1 MTSKGHALSRDA
13 LIRTL
18 TAYSGITTADG
29 AFDGTAT
36 LIDSNLIG
44 RNDFI
49 REKTIL
55 IMSGD
60 AKDEDKGA
68 TEFDNTDG
76 KITLQGTGF
85 SHQIKAG
92 TIFRVLNISSI
103 EIDVARIEAKLDTV
117 VTDADPKVMGRLQVA
132 ATTIDLQ
139 QAAGT
144 YDLFIGTTQDVVVER
159 LLIRLP
165 NVDVSDDVTITSIS
179 IQTNDTTP
187 QVFISVADGAKANL
201 TAEAQLGYTGVV
213 MIKVGK
219 KIQLTIAGGAADEA
233 TVCDVIA
240 EYRAVASGGY
250 LT

>member
-1 MTSKGHALSRDA
+1 MVSKGHALSREE
-13 LIRTL
+13 LVRTL
-18 TAYSGITTADG
+18 TAYTGITTSDG
-29 AFDGTAT
+29 LGDGTT
-36 LIDSNLIG
+36 LVDSNLIG

-49 REKTIL
+49 SEKAVL

-68 TEFDNTDG
+68 EAFDSGTG

-85 SHQIKAG
+85 SAQIKAG
-92 TIFRVLNISSI
+92 TIYRVLNISSV
-103 EIDVARIEAKLDTV
+103 EIDVARIETKLDT
-117 VTDADPKVMGRLQVA
+117 RLQIA

-144 YDLFIGTTQDVVVER
+144 YDLFTGMAQDVVVER

-165 NVDVSDDVTITSIS
+165 NIDVSDDVTITSIS
-179 IQTNDTTP
+179 IQTNDTTV
-187 QVFISVADGAKANL
+187 QVFISATDGAKANL
-201 TAEAQLGYTGVV
+201 TAEAQLGYTGVIMV
-213 MIKVGK
+213 KVGK
-219 KIQLTIAGGAADEA
+219 KIQLTIAGGAADES

-240 EYRAVASGGY
+240 EYRAKVSGGY

>member
-1 MTSKGHALSRDA
+1 MSSLSYALARA
-13 LIRTL
+13 ELIRVL

-29 AFDGTAT
+29 AADGTT
-36 LIDSNLIG
+36 VVDSNLIG

-49 REKTIL
+49 FEKTVL

-68 TEFDNTDG
+68 ASFNNVTGT
-76 KITLQGTGF
+76 ITLQGTGF
-85 SHQIKAG
+85 NAQIKAG
-92 TIFRVLNISSI
+92 TIFRILNISSV
-103 EIDVARIEAKLDTV
+103 EIDVANIKAVVDAIEAKV
-117 VTDADPKVMGRLQVA
+117 EANVMGRLQVA

-139 QAAGT
+139 QAAAT
-144 YDLFIGTTQDVVVER
+144 YDLFTGNAQDVVVER

-179 IQTNDTTP
+179 IQTNDTTA
-187 QVFISVADGAKANL
+187 QVFISATDGAKANL

-219 KIQLTIAGGAADEA
+219 KIQLTIAGGAADA
-233 TVCDVIA
+233 PTVCDVVC
-240 EYRAVASGGY
+240 EYRAKVSGGY
-250 LT
+250 LA

>member
-18 TAYSGITTADG
+18 TAYSGITTEDG
-29 AFDGTAT
+29 EVDGTT
-36 LIDSNLIG
+36 LVDSNLKG

-49 REKTIL
+49 SEKTIL
-55 IMSGD
+55 IMSGE

-68 TEFDNTDG
+68 LSFVPATG
-76 KITLQGTGF
+76 IITLQGTGF
-85 SHQIKAG
+85 KAQIKKG
-92 TIFRVLNISSI
+92 TVFRVLNISSI

-117 VTDADPKVMGRLQVA
+117 VTDADPKVMGRLQIK

-144 YDLFIGTTQDVVVER
+144 YDLFTGMAQDVVVER

-165 NVDVSDDVTITSIS
+165 NVDVSNDADITSIA
-179 IQTNDTTP
+179 IQTNDATS
-187 QVFISVADGAKANL
+187 QVFIDATAGAKEKL
-201 TAEAQLGYTGVV
+201 TAEAQLGYTGVI
-213 MIKVGK
+213 MIKAGK
-219 KIQLTIAGGAADEA
+219 EIQLTIAGGAADEA

-240 EYRAVASGGY
+240 LYRAVASGGY
-250 LT
+250 LA

>member
-29 AFDGTAT
+29 EAGGTT
-36 LIDSNLIG
+36 LIDSNLID

-49 REKTIL
+49 SEKTIL

-68 TEFDNTDG
+68 IDFDETDG

-85 SHQIKAG
+85 NHQIKAG

-132 ATTIDLQ
+132 PTTIDLQ

-144 YDLFIGTTQDVVVER
+144 YDLFTGTTQDVVVEK

-187 QVFISVADGAKANL
+187 QVFISAADGAKVNL

-213 MIKVGK
+213 TVKVGK

-240 EYRAVASGGY
+240 ECRAVVSGGY
-250 LT
+250 LA

>member
-1 MTSKGHALSRDA
+1 MTSKGYALARAA

-18 TAYSGITTADG
+18 TAYSGITTEDG
-29 AFDGTAT
+29 AFNGTAT
-36 LIDSNLIG
+36 LVDSNLKG

-49 REKTIL
+49 SEKTIL

-68 TEFDNTDG
+68 TDFDNTDG

-85 SHQIKAG
+85 NHQIKAG

-139 QAAGT
+139 QAADT
-144 YDLFIGTTQDVVVER
+144 YDLFIGTTQDVVVEK

-179 IQTNDTTP
+179 IQTNDETAQT
-187 QVFISVADGAKANL
+187 FISATDGAVDKL
-201 TAEAQLGYTGVV
+201 TAEAQLGYTGVI

-219 KIQLTIAGGAADEA
+219 KIQLTIAGGAADDP

-240 EYRAVASGGY
+240 VYRAVAGGGY
-250 LT
+250 LA